1 MSTRARFD
9 VASAKTSDRHTFTC
23 RYVAWATQTADGRSL
38 VGGLYVRE
46 QRGAFVYGFH
56 GMPVPLCSPA
66 TADRAFDMIRR
77 TALAYYVAQAEELR
91 AAALAA

>member
-1 MSTRARFD
+1 MNTKRFD
-9 VASAKTSDRHTFTC
+9 IASAKTSDRFSFIC
-23 RYVAWATQTADGRSL
+23 RFVAHMTRTAEGRG
-38 VGGLYVRE
+38 VVDGLYVRE

-56 GMPVPLCSPA
+56 GMPAPSCSPA